1 MLSLVRIQSSR
12 QIEQTAELKS
22 SAVFFVA
29 VALRASPPQTTK
41 KYRPLRVLSAQIGDG
56 WYSLIGGC
64 GAENIYFS
72 KVPRFGFAVRIQSS
86 RQSKRN
92 KKMSKDIFLFFYTSA
107 QVYLKVEGV
116 ENKGRFFCPIFAYF
130 LCAVIICSIKLL
142 FLMHD

>member
-1 MLSLVRIQSSR
+1 
-12 QIEQTAELKS
+12 
-22 SAVFFVA
+22 
-29 VALRASPPQTTK
+29 LRASPPQTTK

-86 RQSKRN
+86 RQNQSEQKRCRN
-92 KKMSKDIFLFFYTSA
+92 YTSA

-116 ENKGRFFCPIFAYF
+116 ENKGRFFVPFLHIFF
-130 LCAVIICSIKLL
+130 VR
-142 FLMHD
+142 